1 MGQAEQLSNAATE
14 LKTTAGKYTT
24 AASELGSLV
33 GTMSAIMYGLLDYNA
48 GTYVQAAIKAWQR
61 GARDA
66 YRLMDA
72 LDSAASAM
80 QTLASGIES
89 HVGAIQSYEGLQNT
103 AFADTPS
110 GSKALQSAEKAA
122 TTAWAE
128 IAALSRTFVSTLATS
143 AEPHVVGACS
153 TGNEPLLKGQTD
165 GTNKQQYEH
174 WLQEIIPGLEDYGP
188 EAGAGGAG
196 GGGGGNWWD
205 KFWED
210 YCQDPSESDKQLGKF
225 QKWLSQRGVTMN
237 ITRWPS
243 KVMVSFTVAI
253 GYGSNQILQ
262 QALGLNDSGS
272 ATRSIVA
279 STLTGLIDGPLYFEK
294 ARQWQFTHDYK
305 LNDCTA
311 PMLIGQAGVGM
322 TANTAFLFGEL
333 GLQKLWKEFSSTQPH
348 STQTPTRAPVP
359 PTH

>member
-1 MGQAEQLSNAATE
+1 MGQAEQLSYAATE
-14 LKTTAGKYTT
+14 LKTAAGKYTT
-24 AASELGSLV
+24 AAGELGSLV

-48 GTYVQAAIKAWQR
+48 GTYIQAAIKAWQR

-72 LDSAASAM
+72 LGSTATAM

-103 AFADTPS
+103 AYADTPS
-110 GSKALQSAEKAA
+110 GSKALQSAENAA
-122 TTAWAE
+122 TTAWSE
-128 IAALSRTFVSTLATS
+128 IASLSRTFVSTLTTS
-143 AEPHVVGACS
+143 AEPRVIGACS

-174 WLQEIIPGLEDYGP
+174 WLQETLPGLEGYGP
-188 EAGAGGAG
+188 QTGAGGTGDG
-196 GGGGGNWWD
+196 GSWWD
-205 KFWED
+205 TFWAD
-210 YCQDPSESDKQLGKF
+210 YCQDPSEGDKELGKF
-225 QKWLSQRGVTMN
+225 QKWLGEHGVTMN

-272 ATRSIVA
+272 ATRSIIA

-294 ARQWQFTHDYK
+294 AKQWNFTHDYK

-322 TANTAFLFGEL
+322 SANTVFLFGEL
-333 GLQKLWKEFSSTQPH
+333 GLQKLWKAFSSTQAHP
-348 STQTPTRAPVP
+348 TQTPAPSHP
-359 PTH
+359 PIH